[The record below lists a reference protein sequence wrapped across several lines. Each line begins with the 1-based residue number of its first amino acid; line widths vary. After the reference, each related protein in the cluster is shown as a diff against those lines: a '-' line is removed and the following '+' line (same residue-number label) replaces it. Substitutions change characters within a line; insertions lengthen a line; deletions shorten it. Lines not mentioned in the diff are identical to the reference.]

1 MSNNAQTPDARGAYL
16 AAVRERVDTL
26 AQAGVQAQGNGFSSL
41 VVLTA
46 SMGSAQGL
54 LAPDVTNALQA
65 AFTRLR
71 YPPEDWCVLS
81 TRRADDDPLDVALLR
96 QALMTL
102 DPATVVVVDP
112 RAAEDLRCAYARE
125 LEEQDP
131 SLTPFAPGTLVRLLG
146 MRVLN
151 VGDFG
156 AALASSDSKQR
167 AWAWLKR
174 VPALGDPY

>member
-1 MSNNAQTPDARGAYL
+1 VSNDVRVPDARAAYL
-16 AAVRERVDTL
+16 AAVRERVDAL
-26 AQAGVQAQGNGFSSL
+26 AQAGVRAHGNGFSSL

-46 SMGSAQGL
+46 AGEPAQGL
-54 LAPDVTNALQA
+54 LAPDVTRALQA

-71 YPPEDWCVLS
+71 YAPEDWCVLS
-81 TRRADDDPLDVALLR
+81 TRRADDEPLDVALLR
-96 QALMTL
+96 QALITL

-112 RAAEDLRCAYARE
+112 RAADDLRLAYAQE

-131 SLTPFAPGTLVRLLG
+131 ALARFAPGTLVRLLG